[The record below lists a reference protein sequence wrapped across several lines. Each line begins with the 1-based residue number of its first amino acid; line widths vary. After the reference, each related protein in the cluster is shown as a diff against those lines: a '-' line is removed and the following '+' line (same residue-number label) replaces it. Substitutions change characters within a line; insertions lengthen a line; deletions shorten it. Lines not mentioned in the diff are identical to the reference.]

1 MTGSGRPSTRP
12 PGPHA
17 DPMGSLRAGRAHD
30 SARNIR
36 ALANVFFGR
45 LFENDVFSSSV
56 AASSSVIWLVA
67 LVAIPGVMMSG
78 MQMFAW
84 AHLRQMP
91 LDVQDRALM
100 MSQVVHTEFVM
111 LVAGLV
117 TMLVWSSLTPD
128 RRDAQVLGPLPVLI
142 REQALGRLYAL
153 LKFFGLFAVAVSVPT
168 AIVFTFVS
176 TGAEHVLQVP
186 QRIVAHIIAVTG
198 AAGFVFFTLVN
209 IQLVLAAVF
218 GPRAIKFV
226 TLPLQ
231 LAALAGMIAALALSQ
246 TVAHAMVDRGLEAGA
261 MVAWN
266 PAAWFAGIYRW
277 VMGDHRAVFTVL
289 AGRGVLA
296 AFGMFAF
303 AVAAY
308 PLGYGRCLRNV
319 IDSEGR
325 RTGRLSR
332 AWTSGAAWLLGPLL
346 RTPLQRGLAAYMLAT
361 LGRSHAHRF
370 VIGAYAG
377 IGLLLAFPLAGRIM
391 QIPTTGAMRYGWF
404 AIPLGLVFWL
414 VCGVRVAI
422 MVPIEPSANWIF
434 KLTEPVDKRRV
445 LTTVVTVMAALTC
458 VPIALL
464 FGGVAALLGE
474 VRLGAS
480 VFLIVIAAGLC
491 LIELLTLTLKTVP
504 FTCTYLPGQLKL
516 RIFWPLYFFLWLQF
530 VFTLSNRALAA
541 LRDTRPTLQLVA
553 GLLAVWLALRVWHM
567 VRARH
572 IRAFV
577 YDEQEPS
584 LVSTMDLA
592 TSMRQ
597 I

>member
-1 MTGSGRPSTRP
+1 MNPSTRSS
-12 PGPHA
+12 GPLNA
-17 DPMGSLRAGRAHD
+17 NPMDLLRTGRAHD

-36 ALANVFFGR
+36 SLAKVFFGR

-84 AHLRQMP
+84 AHLRQLP
-91 LDVQDRALM
+91 VDVQDRALM
-100 MSQVVHTEFVM
+100 MSQSVHTEFVM

-128 RRDAQVLGPLPVLI
+128 RRDAQVLGPLPVLL

-176 TGAEHVLQVP
+176 TGAEHVMQVP
-186 QRIVAHIIAVTG
+186 QRILAHITAVTG
-198 AAGFVFFTLVN
+198 AAGFVFFALIN

-231 LAALAGMIAALALSQ
+231 LAALASMIAALALTQ
-246 TVAHAMVDRGLEAGA
+246 TFAHAMVDRGLEAGA
-261 MVAWN
+261 MVLWN
-266 PAAWFAGIYRW
+266 PPAWFAGIYRW
-277 VMGDHRAVFTVL
+277 LMGDHRPVFAVL

-296 AFGMFAF
+296 AAGMFA
-303 AVAAY
+303 VSVVLY

-332 AWTSGAAWLLGPLL
+332 VWTGLAARLLRPVL

-361 LGRSHAHRF
+361 LSRSQTHRF
-370 VIGAYAG
+370 IIGSYAG
-377 IGLLLAFPLAGRIM
+377 IALLLAFPLSSRLLHVPA
-391 QIPTTGAMRYGWF
+391 TGTLQYAWF
-404 AIPLGLVFWL
+404 AIPLGMVFWL
-414 VCGVRVAI
+414 VCGVRVAL
-422 MVPIEPSANWIF
+422 MMPIEPSANWIF

-445 LTTVVTVMAALTC
+445 LTTVVTVMTAVTC
-458 VPIALL
+458 VPVAAL
-464 FGGVAALLGE
+464 FGGAAAIVGTP
-474 VRLGAS
+474 RLGAT
-480 VFLIVIAAGLC
+480 VFVMVSLAGLC
-491 LIELLTLTLKTVP
+491 VIELLTLTMKTVP
-504 FTCTYLPGQLKL
+504 FTCTYMPGQLRL
-516 RIFWPLYFFLWLQF
+516 RLFWPLYFFLWLQF
-530 VFTLSNRALAA
+530 VFTLANWCLWALQGRENT
-541 LRDTRPTLQLVA
+541 LRLSA
-553 GLLAVWLALRVWHM
+553 FLLLVWLALRVWHM

-584 LVSTMDLA
+584 IVSTMDLA

-597 I
+597 V

>member
-1 MTGSGRPSTRP
+1 MKN
-12 PGPHA
+12 
-17 DPMGSLRAGRAHD
+17 
-30 SARNIR
+30 RNIR
-36 ALANVFFGR
+36 SLARVFFGR

-84 AHLRQMP
+84 AHLRQQP
-91 LDVQDRALM
+91 VDVQDRALM
-100 MSQVVHTEFVM
+100 MSQAVHTEFVM

-128 RRDAQVLGPLPVLI
+128 RRDAQVLGPLPVQL

-176 TGAEHVLQVP
+176 TGAEHLVQVP
-186 QRIVAHIIAVTG
+186 QRIIGHIIAVTC

-209 IQLVLAAVF
+209 IQLVLAALF

-231 LAALAGMIAALALSQ
+231 LAALASMMAALALTQ
-246 TVAHAMVDRGLEAGA
+246 TFAHAMVDRGLEAGA
-261 MVAWN
+261 LVLWN
-266 PAAWFAGIYRW
+266 PPAWFAGIYRW
-277 VMGDHRAVFTVL
+277 LMGDDRPVFAAL

-296 AFGMFAF
+296 AAGMFA
-303 AVAAY
+303 ASVVLY

-325 RTGRLSR
+325 RTGKLSR
-332 AWTSGAAWLLGPLL
+332 VWTGLAARLLRPVL

-361 LGRSHAHRF
+361 LGRSQTHRF
-370 VIGAYAG
+370 IIGSYAG
-377 IGLLLAFPLAGRIM
+377 IALLLAFPLSSRLLHV
-391 QIPTTGAMRYGWF
+391 PTTATFQYAWF

-422 MVPIEPSANWIF
+422 MMPIEPSANWIF

-445 LTTVVTVMAALTC
+445 LTTVVTVMAAVTC
-458 VPIALL
+458 VPVAAL
-464 FGGVAALLGE
+464 FGGAAAIAGTP
-474 VRLGAS
+474 RLGAT
-480 VFLIVIAAGLC
+480 VFVIVLLAGLC

-504 FTCTYLPGQLKL
+504 FTCTYLPGQLRL

-530 VFTLSNRALAA
+530 VFTLANWCLWALQSRENT
-541 LRDTRPTLQLVA
+541 LRLSA
-553 GLLAVWLALRVWHM
+553 FLLFVWVVLRVWHM
-567 VRARH
+567 LRARQ